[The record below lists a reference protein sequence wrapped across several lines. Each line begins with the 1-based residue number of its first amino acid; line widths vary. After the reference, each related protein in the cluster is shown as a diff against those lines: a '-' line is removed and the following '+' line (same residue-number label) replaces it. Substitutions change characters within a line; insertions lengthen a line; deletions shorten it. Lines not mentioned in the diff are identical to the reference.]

1 MKYSS
6 TGFWSYSSCVSH
18 FHWNGRVST
27 GGSAASVVNPCRK
40 PINTLKQFTETVIQL
55 HSEFCHTPLCP
66 SSFFTPSWSIF
77 FHLPSSPS
85 SFGPFGRKGCSDL
98 KEGTVKG
105 LFCFNHH
112 PGNKVVKKKKK
123 KKKKCYHFVSQVTT
137 QIDATLCAF
146 SWTLTEVS
154 RKTSTDS
161 TRACS
166 CNTLTDECLATCT
179 KRII

>member
-105 LFCFNHH
+105 LFCFNQH

-123 KKKKCYHFVSQVTT
+123 KVLPFCVSSNHTNWCH
-137 QIDATLCAF
+137 TLCLF
-146 SWTLTEVS
+146 LNPHWSQSQNIHRLH
-154 RKTSTDS
+154 
-161 TRACS
+161 
-166 CNTLTDECLATCT
+166 
-179 KRII
+179 

>member
-112 PGNKVVKKKKK
+112 PGNKVVKCHHKNHTDQL
-123 KKKKCYHFVSQVTT
+123 CVSSNHTNWCH
-137 QIDATLCAF
+137 TLCLF
-146 SWTLTEVS
+146 LNPHWSQSQNIHRLH
-154 RKTSTDS
+154 
-161 TRACS
+161 
-166 CNTLTDECLATCT
+166 
-179 KRII
+179 

>member
-98 KEGTVKG
+98 KEGTVKD

-123 KKKKCYHFVSQVTT
+123 KKVLPFCVSSNHTNWCH
-137 QIDATLCAF
+137 TLCLF
-146 SWTLTEVS
+146 LNPHWSQSQNIHQLH
-154 RKTSTDS
+154 
-161 TRACS
+161 
-166 CNTLTDECLATCT
+166 
-179 KRII
+179 